1 MKIVQ
6 EEIFGPVGVLI
17 KFEDEEDAIRQAN
30 DTLYGLA
37 GAVFTQDINKA
48 LETAHRLKVG
58 TAWINCVN
66 TLNANVPF
74 GGFKQSGS
82 AYCSF
87 SQCPPLNQFLITSDL
102 QSVASWGSMPCT
114 TTPTSRRCMSTWATR
129 CKFAAVNACMYVKR
143 TDPKNPPPPLGC
155 LLSAP
160 RSVCV
165 SEVCD
170 QYCTLPGIFLIFTP
184 ARLDTGRF
192 ENGNRSLET
201 DQRSDGPLSEIS
213 RSEA

>member
-17 KFEDEEDAIRQAN
+17 KFEDEEDAICQAN

-66 TLNANVPF
+66 TVNDNVPF

-82 AYCSF
+82 TYCSF
-87 SQCPPLNQFLITSDL
+87 SRCPPPNQSLTTSDL
-102 QSVASWGSMPCT
+102 QSVASWGSTPCT
-114 TTPTSRRCMSTWATR
+114 TTPTSRRCMSTWATG
-129 CKFAAVNACMYVKR
+129 CKFTAVNARMCLKR
-143 TDPKNPPPPLGC
+143 TDPKKSPSPAG
-155 LLSAP
+155 LLDV
-160 RSVCV
+160 RSPFCM
-165 SEVCD
+165 
-170 QYCTLPGIFLIFTP
+170 YIG
-184 ARLDTGRF
+184 
-192 ENGNRSLET
+192 SLWPVLYFI
-201 DQRSDGPLSEIS
+201 RHIPYLHS
-213 RSEA
+213 RSIGHRQI

>member
-48 LETAHRLKVG
+48 LDTAHRLKVG

-66 TLNANVPF
+66 SVNVNVPF

-82 AYCSF
+82 SY
-87 SQCPPLNQFLITSDL
+87 
-102 QSVASWGSMPCT
+102 
-114 TTPTSRRCMSTWATR
+114 
-129 CKFAAVNACMYVKR
+129 
-143 TDPKNPPPPLGC
+143 
-155 LLSAP
+155 
-160 RSVCV
+160 
-165 SEVCD
+165 
-170 QYCTLPGIFLIFTP
+170 
-184 ARLDTGRF
+184 
-192 ENGNRSLET
+192 
-201 DQRSDGPLSEIS
+201 
-213 RSEA
+213 

>member
-48 LETAHRLKVG
+48 LDTAHRLKVG

-66 TLNANVPF
+66 SVNVNVPF

-82 AYCSF
+82 SYCSF
-87 SQCPPLNQFLITSDL
+87 SRCPPPNQFLITSGL
-102 QSVASWGSMPCT
+102 QSVASWGSTPCT

-129 CKFAAVNACMYVKR
+129 CKFTAVNARMYVKR
-143 TDPKNPPPPLGC
+143 TDPKIPL
-155 LLSAP
+155 P
-160 RSVCV
+160 RWVAC
-165 SEVCD
+165 CP
-170 QYCTLPGIFLIFTP
+170 LPVLYVYRKFVTSTVFYQTMFLIFTP
-184 ARLDTGRF
+184 ARLEPIFG
-192 ENGNRSLET
+192 NG
-201 DQRSDGPLSEIS
+201 P
-213 RSEA
+213 AV